1 MGATIPNPTMSR
13 ATVDQMTQNP
23 RGNGSRS
30 VVVVIDI
37 GLG

>member
-1 MGATIPNPTMSR
+1 MSR

-30 VVVVIDI
+30 VVVVFIDI
-37 GLG
+37 GLD